1 LLEANSNLSCRCA
14 KTTSAFIAPRLYE
27 SVEVRPVGSSC
38 RRQEVVIVLKNRKRV
53 CVQPDAPWVRKLLR
67 DLPSV

>member
-14 KTTSAFIAPRLYE
+14 KTTSSFIAPRLYE
-27 SVEVRPVGSSC
+27 SVEVRPAGSSC
-38 RRQEVVIVLKNRKRV
+38 RRQEVIIVLKTRKRV
-53 CVQPDAPWVRKLLR
+53 CVQPNTLWVKKLLQ